1 MIFKNSKVYD
11 VLKWIALVG
20 LHAVNYAWVEL
31 ADVWGFPYAVQ
42 IGKTISI
49 IGGALGILL
58 GVSSIKYH
66 LTKNAENND
75 EISDTVDDQEDY
87 YEKNTEDDLEIK
99 DGEIDEEA

>member
-11 VLKWIALVG
+11 ALKWIALVG

-49 IGGALGILL
+49 IGGFLGILL
-58 GVSSIKYH
+58 GVSSIKYN
-66 LTKNAENND
+66 LTKNAESKD
-75 EISDTVDDQEDY
+75 ETTETDIS
-87 YEKNTEDDLEIK
+87 
-99 DGEIDEEA
+99 A